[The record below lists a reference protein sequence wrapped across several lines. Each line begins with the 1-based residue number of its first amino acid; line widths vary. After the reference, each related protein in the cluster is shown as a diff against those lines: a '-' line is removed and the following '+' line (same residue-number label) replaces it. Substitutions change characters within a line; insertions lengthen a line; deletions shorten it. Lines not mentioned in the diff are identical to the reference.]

1 MVALAGNR
9 QESIPPDSAEVMSIK
24 LGNLTVVQHAGCP
37 ARQIRDCTVQIA
49 ANQFLMFM
57 QHTLREFPEP

>member
-1 MVALAGNR
+1 MCSLLTGDYPEPTEDMINR
-9 QESIPPDSAEVMSIK
+9 IYTPV
-24 LGNLTVVQHAGCP
+24 GNLTVVQHTGCP